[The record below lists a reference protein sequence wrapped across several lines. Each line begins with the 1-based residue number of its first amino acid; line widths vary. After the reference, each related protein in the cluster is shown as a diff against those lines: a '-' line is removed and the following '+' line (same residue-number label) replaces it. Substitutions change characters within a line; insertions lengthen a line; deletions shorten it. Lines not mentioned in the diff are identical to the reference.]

1 MKKLTAVLLIIIFT
15 ISLSSCGKSK
25 NLTDY
30 GLEYEPGGFYYA
42 YSTEGGYALYVHN
55 DKSTA
60 LSADELTILY
70 PYFEELKDISEFTYP
85 YLAMMYYSN
94 SEISVS
100 AFLPEKSVYLCYYY
114 SKEDNVEIQFAYS
127 YKDDKVLGYKVIKS
141 DYDIS
146 SDTVLENARSYYQSD
161 LSGLQSVY
169 NIKLKDWF

>member
-1 MKKLTAVLLIIIFT
+1 MKKLTAVLLIIILT

-30 GLEYEPGGFYYA
+30 GLEYQPGGFYYA

-60 LSADELTILY
+60 LSADELTVLY
-70 PYFEELKDISEFTYP
+70 PYFEELQDISEFTYP
-85 YLAMMYYSN
+85 YLAMMFYSN

-114 SKEDNVEIQFAYS
+114 SKEDNVEIEFAYS

-146 SDTVLENARSYYQSD
+146 SDTVLQNARSYYQSD
-161 LSGLQSVY
+161 LSGIQSVY
-169 NIKLKDWF
+169 KIKLKDWF